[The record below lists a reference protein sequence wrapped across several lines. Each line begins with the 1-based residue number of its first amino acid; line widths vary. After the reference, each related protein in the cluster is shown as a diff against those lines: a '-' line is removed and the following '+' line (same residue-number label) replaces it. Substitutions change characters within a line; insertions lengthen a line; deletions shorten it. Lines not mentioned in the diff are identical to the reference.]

1 MFLFLQ
7 DLRYGINKL
16 YKMMKTN
23 SLSFIV
29 FPVIIVSYL
38 LDRIGHGAYAPIAS
52 SEPDMT
58 VSCHTAQAFQK
69 ARLVDEPDCPP
80 QIAQIIL

>member
-1 MFLFLQ
+1 MLK
-7 DLRYGINKL
+7 IL
-16 YKMMKTN
+16 Y
-23 SLSFIV
+23 
-29 FPVIIVSYL
+29 
-38 LDRIGHGAYAPIAS
+38 DRIGHGAYAPIAS